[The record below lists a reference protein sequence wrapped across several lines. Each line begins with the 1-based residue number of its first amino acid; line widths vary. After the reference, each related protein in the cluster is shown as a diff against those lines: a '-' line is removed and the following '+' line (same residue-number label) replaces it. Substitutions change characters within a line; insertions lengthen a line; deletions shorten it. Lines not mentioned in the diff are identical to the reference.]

1 MPLRRD
7 PQFILI
13 CCVASLLSI
22 AELIGAE
29 FQIQS
34 VLVYVELQGEPA
46 VDVAVRLQEVGT
58 SSHKIA
64 RATQKRIAKLERQH
78 QLFIKEL
85 EQVQGKVE
93 SQFFRLANAVKVRL
107 PVDQVEQV
115 NQIEG
120 VVDVTPVAQ
129 FHPLTSTSIPFIKAT
144 DIWNREGLSVTGK
157 GVRIG
162 IIDSGIDYTHAMFGG
177 SGKESD
183 YESNDP
189 SIIEKG
195 SFPTKK
201 VVGGYDFAG
210 DDYDG
215 TKAPRPDRDPI
226 DCAANSH
233 GSHVAGIAA
242 GVGVLTNG
250 KPYTSGYTKTLEM
263 DKFMIGP
270 GVAPEAQLYALKV
283 FGCAGTTGLSVDAME
298 WASDPN
304 GDGDFADR
312 LDVVNLSL
320 GTSYTRPEFEGN
332 AASRLVKLGC
342 AVVRAAGNSGNN
354 FYSLM
359 VFDDSEITVANSID
373 DGVEYGSIEVTSPAA
388 LRGYYE
394 AVEAGFTRKLEDIGE
409 IKGKAVYVDP
419 PQACST
425 LKNNDE
431 IEGNIAIIN
440 RGICFF
446 FDKIQRAKDAGAR
459 AVIVVNNEGGPPIP
473 MGTSGGFVD
482 IPAVMITRR
491 DGLKLIEQSR
501 NGVSVKLGGDFTIL
515 GGAELSDQLAPSSS
529 RGPVYETHRL
539 KPDLAAP
546 GFNIQSARAG
556 GGSSSLLSAG
566 TSMAAPHVV
575 GVAALLLEQHQDW
588 TPNSIKA
595 AMMNTAI
602 QIRDENNEPYPESRA
617 GAGRVNPKMAIET
630 SVIVFD
636 DEHPER
642 VSLSFGLL
650 EITGSYSEDR
660 KLTLKNFSSEPWNS
674 TIVISNTSINKG
686 IKILP
691 NKTTIT
697 VPALGQSTV
706 DFKLLINPSEVELGF
721 DATTPPEVKGGP
733 RHIVHEASGQIWF
746 RGESKSVHVPF
757 HMLIRLVG
765 DHRIEE
771 SQISVTSS
779 DDIVPLIL
787 PVVGDS
793 AHSSPLVSAFQLG
806 YESPSRGYEDRDRAS
821 RDLIAIGAAS
831 NASELDDASELTL
844 YFGVAMDG
852 SWIVPQSFLTDLKV
866 DVDTDLDG
874 ETDVELTNGS
884 SGDVLASGD
893 ITERE
898 LADDS
903 YYTLVRNLKSDEYK
917 LGGLLNVLP
926 SSKRDT
932 SLLNN
937 SVMVFSV
944 KASELDLPVDNY
956 SIQYRFRN
964 IYEGTRWIPFHIDK
978 PALRTINS
986 KLGNTPFHEVDKMD
1000 LMRLDRDAL
1009 SAHGYS
1015 GTDFPKLLLLF
1026 HHNNFK
1032 DRVGIVKLDQG
1043 NLDSDDDGMLDQ
1055 WELNYFNSIAKVD
1068 RTTDYDGDNF
1078 PDISEFIAGTNPLDD
1093 ESLLSF
1099 MFPVD
1104 VIGEKVLLRW
1114 KSIPNRRYRIERS
1127 NGDSSRWEM
1136 LESGVLADST
1146 RMSYID
1152 SRIDNGLPVFYR
1164 LVVEED

>member
-1 MPLRRD
+1 
-7 PQFILI
+7 
-13 CCVASLLSI
+13 
-22 AELIGAE
+22 
-29 FQIQS
+29 
-34 VLVYVELQGEPA
+34 
-46 VDVAVRLQEVGT
+46 
-58 SSHKIA
+58 
-64 RATQKRIAKLERQH
+64 
-78 QLFIKEL
+78 
-85 EQVQGKVE
+85 
-93 SQFFRLANAVKVRL
+93 
-107 PVDQVEQV
+107 
-115 NQIEG
+115 
-120 VVDVTPVAQ
+120 
-129 FHPLTSTSIPFIKAT
+129 
-144 DIWNREGLSVTGK
+144 
-157 GVRIG
+157 
-162 IIDSGIDYTHAMFGG
+162 
-177 SGKESD
+177 
-183 YESNDP
+183 
-189 SIIEKG
+189 
-195 SFPTKK
+195 
-201 VVGGYDFAG
+201 
-210 DDYDG
+210 
-215 TKAPRPDRDPI
+215 
-226 DCAANSH
+226 
-233 GSHVAGIAA
+233 
-242 GVGVLTNG
+242 
-250 KPYTSGYTKTLEM
+250 
-263 DKFMIGP
+263 
-270 GVAPEAQLYALKV
+270 
-283 FGCAGTTGLSVDAME
+283 
-298 WASDPN
+298 
-304 GDGDFADR
+304 
-312 LDVVNLSL
+312 
-320 GTSYTRPEFEGN
+320 
-332 AASRLVKLGC
+332 
-342 AVVRAAGNSGNN
+342 
-354 FYSLM
+354 
-359 VFDDSEITVANSID
+359 
-373 DGVEYGSIEVTSPAA
+373 
-388 LRGYYE
+388 
-394 AVEAGFTRKLEDIGE
+394 
-409 IKGKAVYVDP
+409 
-419 PQACST
+419 
-425 LKNNDE
+425 
-431 IEGNIAIIN
+431 
-440 RGICFF
+440 
-446 FDKIQRAKDAGAR
+446 
-459 AVIVVNNEGGPPIP
+459 
-473 MGTSGGFVD
+473 
-482 IPAVMITRR
+482 
-491 DGLKLIEQSR
+491 
-501 NGVSVKLGGDFTIL
+501 
-515 GGAELSDQLAPSSS
+515 
-529 RGPVYETHRL
+529 
-539 KPDLAAP
+539 
-546 GFNIQSARAG
+546 
-556 GGSSSLLSAG
+556 
-566 TSMAAPHVV
+566 
-575 GVAALLLEQHQDW
+575 
-588 TPNSIKA
+588 
-595 AMMNTAI
+595 
-602 QIRDENNEPYPESRA
+602 
-617 GAGRVNPKMAIET
+617 
-630 SVIVFD
+630 
-636 DEHPER
+636 
-642 VSLSFGLL
+642 
-650 EITGSYSEDR
+650 
-660 KLTLKNFSSEPWNS
+660 
-674 TIVISNTSINKG
+674 
-686 IKILP
+686 
-691 NKTTIT
+691 
-697 VPALGQSTV
+697 
-706 DFKLLINPSEVELGF
+706 
-721 DATTPPEVKGGP
+721 
-733 RHIVHEASGQIWF
+733 
-746 RGESKSVHVPF
+746 
-757 HMLIRLVG
+757 MLIRLVG

-806 YESPSRGYEDRDRAS
+806 YESPSRGYVDRDRAS

-1009 SAHGYS
+1009 STHGYI
-1015 GTDFPKLLLLF
+1015 GADFPKLLLLF

-1127 NGDSSRWEM
+1127 NGDSSRWKM